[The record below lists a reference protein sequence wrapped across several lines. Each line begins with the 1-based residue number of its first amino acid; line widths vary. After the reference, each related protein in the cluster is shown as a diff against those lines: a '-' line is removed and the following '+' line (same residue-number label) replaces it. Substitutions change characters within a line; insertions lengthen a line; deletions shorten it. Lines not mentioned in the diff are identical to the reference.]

1 VDSCAVITESHE
13 TEIPKRKKKKEK
25 RTISVDEILN
35 GEEQIKAANERR
47 MNQQKDIDT
56 AE

>member
-1 VDSCAVITESHE
+1 MDSCAVITESHE